1 MVNKTFLIYRKK
13 MIKFLS
19 RPSSPYLT
27 PGDGIA
33 TNAMQ
38 VINDGNGHAMTVDL
52 YSYKVPIE
60 VKEMFNKFWAALDLH
75 YRKKHKVQDYAEL
88 TGIPIHKLSQCVRLC
103 RRTSPLKMINKRLI
117 DEAKKL
123 LTKTNR
129 IIKNISY
136 SLGYEEVSCFCRFF
150 KNIVNMT
157 PSEYRNKYFEVK
169 DE

>member
-1 MVNKTFLIYRKK
+1 

-103 RRTSPLKMINKRLI
+103 RSNGSVRKPP
-117 DEAKKL
+117 
-123 LTKTNR
+123 
-129 IIKNISY
+129 
-136 SLGYEEVSCFCRFF
+136 
-150 KNIVNMT
+150 
-157 PSEYRNKYFEVK
+157 PSKFI
-169 DE
+169 